1 MKDNPGQAPQSFS
14 MKRAQVEFH
23 NFASLGDTAH
33 AVEVYAAENRARAW
47 MLREHAGFIGPLTPF
62 LEIGANAGHTS
73 YMLAN
78 EFGASGFALDISAD
92 ALRHGRAL
100 QRLWKMERA
109 PIRIAGDAARLPFQT
124 GSLRLVVACQMLS
137 QFLDI
142 EKVFLEVKRVLA
154 PGGTFLFIEEP
165 IRRLLSL
172 RLYRCPYW
180 RQMKRW
186 ERKLFEWGLLGYLVK
201 DVIGARQED
210 SFGIRQNHRMTLN
223 DWDRLIARHF
233 VDRKYEISTA
243 DRGWGEH
250 WVRGLA
256 RRLDRLDS
264 EWLAAKLLGGALAAA
279 CRKDGAARCDFEP
292 VNNLSSYLQCP
303 DCERALRPEDAGV
316 LGCPSCGYQSREE
329 EGVFNLLP
337 SGERNELYPGDRPD
351 TADFSSESHEKH
363 LLDGWYELEGEFGG
377 KFRWMSPAAS
387 LWLERVDAGAQRL
400 RIRGHL
406 DELSFTKQKAVKIE
420 VLANGQTVA
429 RQAFDRPGLF
439 VVEADLMEAE
449 KYQIEIRAAP
459 SFTAPPDQR
468 PITATVS
475 MVRLIARD

>member
-1 MKDNPGQAPQSFS
+1 

-23 NFASLGDTAH
+23 NFASLGD
-33 AVEVYAAENRARAW
+33 VEQALPVYAAENRARAW
-47 MLREHAGFIGPLTPF
+47 MLREHASFIGPLTPF

-100 QRLWKMERA
+100 QEMWQLERA
-109 PIRIAGDAARLPFQT
+109 PIRIAGDAARLPFQS

-142 EKVFLEVKRVLA
+142 EMVFAEVKRVLA
-154 PGGTFLFIEEP
+154 PGGTFLFMEEP

-180 RQMKRW
+180 RQMKPW
-186 ERKLFEWGLLGYLVK
+186 ERRLFEWGLLGYLVK

-250 WVRGLA
+250 WLRRLA
-256 RRLDRLDS
+256 RRLDRLHS
-264 EWLAAKLLGGALAAA
+264 EWLPAKLLGGSLAAA
-279 CRKDGAARCDFEP
+279 CRKDGQPPGNFEP
-292 VNNLSSYLQCP
+292 ITRLSSYLQCP
-303 DCERALRPEDAGV
+303 ECEAGLEQERDDALHCRN
-316 LGCPSCGYQSREE
+316 CGYRSHRQG
-329 EGVFNLLP
+329 GVFNLLP
-337 SGERNELYPGDRPD
+337 AAERSELYPGERPD
-351 TADFSSESHEKH
+351 TVDFSSESHGKH
-363 LLDGWYELEGEFGG
+363 LLDGWYELEGAFGG
-377 KFRWMSPAAS
+377 KFRWMGPEAS
-387 LWLERVDAGAQRL
+387 LWLERVGAGAQRL

-406 DELSFTKQKAVKIE
+406 DKLSFTKQRAAKIE
-420 VLANGQTVA
+420 VRANGQTVA

-439 VVEADLMEAE
+439 VLEADLMDADR
-449 KYQIEIRAAP
+449 YQVEIAAAP

-468 PITATVS
+468 PITVTIG
-475 MVRLIARD
+475 MVRLIPREQQRAKER